1 MNAEIPTPDLAECE
15 RFAVMWCQLTA
26 APHITLTA
34 IKPDGPTD
42 TLTFAR
48 GTGGQLRDWIAR
60 KQGQGDNVYF
70 EVNEA
75 PASCRTKPTKA
86 SMVAAVCRHA
96 DVDPMDEAF
105 PFVDERTRLHG
116 LVELLTNDT
125 EMPPSFVI
133 DSGNGIQPLW
143 VIAREPLTPEAVERV
158 EAENR
163 AVEAALGAIGTHN
176 VDRLLRLPGTVNF
189 PNQKKRKR
197 GRVACQ
203 ARLLYAASVTYTADQ
218 AAGLGTHLQTLVNG
232 SALVRAIS
240 KAKSKAQQ
248 STATDAPELPDLLL
262 RIEAATTTWPT
273 LTRRWGGDWTDLKDA
288 SDSAKAMSLGRLLR
302 RAGFTFD
309 EMAMALTHHPDT
321 TEWTRGKGEA
331 NKSRELHRIYDN
343 ADSEE
348 EPADPELLDN
358 PDMSVLRL
366 VRSEPRPLPLDVFG
380 PDWRRWIESASDA
393 AACRVDYV
401 TAPLLSS
408 ASAQIG
414 NARWAQAVP
423 GWAEPPHLWTCGVGD
438 SGSGKSPGSDVLMR
452 DILPEIERRMCV
464 DFPDQMNAWKAD
476 AELHTA
482 RTEAWKTEV
491 RTAQKGGLAPPL
503 PPSGDPPVAPQS
515 PRLRQNDVTVE
526 KVAALLAAAAPKGLL
541 IVRDELAGWL
551 AGMNAYNDAGRAFWI
566 ESYGGRPY
574 RVERQKHPEPIVVPH
589 LAVAATGG
597 AQPALLAEM
606 FQEADDGLL
615 ARIAWF
621 WPDPLPFRL
630 GRTVPDTAWAIEAFD
645 RLRLL
650 QMNVADGVARPVMVP
665 LATSAL
671 ADLEAFGQEMQ
682 ERQQAAGGLMR
693 SALGKARGLAMRL
706 ALVLEFL
713 WWCGRDGIEAPPTTI
728 SAAAFAAAA
737 HLVADYLMP
746 MAERVY
752 GDAAVRKE
760 DRNATTLARW
770 IRKTGAKEVHVRNLQ
785 REVRLPGLGDAPAI
799 RAAAAVLVEAGWLIP
814 PVIGFGTARK
824 VVYAVNPK
832 VLEVSHESVV

>member
-1 MNAEIPTPDLAECE
+1 MQSPGSPWVTVARSRGTARELRSDYVAVILKRPAAARPNRTPATCVACPSIPDRSPSKTKGISTSSTVNPPSPASSFCGCVPMNAEIPMPDLAECE
-15 RFAVMWCQLTA
+15 RFAAMWCQLTA

-42 TLTFAR
+42 TRTFAR

-75 PASCRTKPTKA
+75 PASCKTKPTKA

-96 DVDPMDEAF
+96 DIDPMDEAF
-105 PFVDERTRLHG
+105 PFADERTRLHG
-116 LVELLTNDT
+116 LVELLTNDI
-125 EMPPSFVI
+125 EMPPSVVI

-143 VIAREPLTPEAVERV
+143 VIAREPLTPAAVERI

-163 AVEAALGAIGTHN
+163 AVEAALGAIGTN
-176 VDRLLRLPGTVNF
+176 NIDRLLRLPGTVNF

-197 GRVACQ
+197 GRGACQ
-203 ARLLYAASVTYTADQ
+203 ARLLYSASVTYTADQ
-218 AAGLGTHLQTLVNG
+218 AAVLGTHLQTLVNG
-232 SALVRAIS
+232 SALVRSIAA
-240 KAKSKAQQ
+240 KAKKKAPQP
-248 STATDAPELPDLLL
+248 SPTDAPDWPDLLL
-262 RIEAATTTWPT
+262 RIEAATTQWPT
-273 LTRRWGGDWTDLKDA
+273 LARRWGGDWTDLKDP
-288 SDSAKAMSLGRLLR
+288 SDSAKALSLGGLLH
-302 RAGFTFD
+302 RAGFTFN
-309 EMAMALTHHPDT
+309 EMAMALAHHSDT
-321 TEWTRGKGEA
+321 ADWTLGKGEA
-331 NKSRELHRIYDN
+331 NRRRELHRIFGDV
-343 ADSEE
+343 DDE

-380 PDWRRWIESASDA
+380 PDWRGWIDTASDA

-401 TAPLLSS
+401 AAPLLST
-408 ASAQIG
+408 ASALIG

-423 GWAEPPHLWTCGVGD
+423 GWAEPPHLWGCSVGD

-452 DILPEIERRMCV
+452 DILPEIERRMCI
-464 DFPDQMNAWKAD
+464 DFPDQMNAWKAA

-482 RTEAWKTEV
+482 RMEAWKTEV

-615 ARIAWF
+615 ARVVWF

-630 GRTVPDTAWAIEAFD
+630 GHTVPDTAWAIEAFD

-650 QMNVADGVARPVMVP
+650 QMNVDNPDGVARPVMV
-665 LATSAL
+665 
-671 ADLEAFGQEMQ
+671 
-682 ERQQAAGGLMR
+682 R
-693 SALGKARGLAMRL
+693 
-706 ALVLEFL
+706 
-713 WWCGRDGIEAPPTTI
+713 
-728 SAAAFAAAA
+728 
-737 HLVADYLMP
+737 
-746 MAERVY
+746 
-752 GDAAVRKE
+752 
-760 DRNATTLARW
+760 
-770 IRKTGAKEVHVRNLQ
+770 
-785 REVRLPGLGDAPAI
+785 
-799 RAAAAVLVEAGWLIP
+799 
-814 PVIGFGTARK
+814 
-824 VVYAVNPK
+824 
-832 VLEVSHESVV
+832 

>member
-1 MNAEIPTPDLAECE
+1 
-15 RFAVMWCQLTA
+15 
-26 APHITLTA
+26 
-34 IKPDGPTD
+34 
-42 TLTFAR
+42 
-48 GTGGQLRDWIAR
+48 
-60 KQGQGDNVYF
+60 
-70 EVNEA
+70 
-75 PASCRTKPTKA
+75 
-86 SMVAAVCRHA
+86 MVAAVCRHA

-105 PFVDERTRLHG
+105 PFTDERARLHG
-116 LVELLTNDT
+116 LAELLTNDT
-125 EMPPSFVI
+125 EMPPSVVI
-133 DSGNGIQPLW
+133 DSGNGIQLLW

-176 VDRLLRLPGTVNF
+176 IDRLLRLPGTVNF

-197 GRVACQ
+197 GRGACQ
-203 ARLLYAASVTYTADQ
+203 ARLLHSASVTYTAAQ

-232 SALVRAIS
+232 SSLVRTA
-240 KAKSKAQQ
+240 
-248 STATDAPELPDLLL
+248 STKPQRPTPGVDDLVL
-262 RIEAATTTWPT
+262 RIESAAAQWPA
-273 LTRRWGGDWTDLKDA
+273 LALRWSGDWTELKDQ

-302 RAGFTFD
+302 RGGFTFD
-309 EMAMALTHHPDT
+309 EMVMALAHHSDT
-321 TEWTRGKGEA
+321 SEWTRGKGEA
-331 NKSRELHRIYDN
+331 NKRRELHRIYDN
-343 ADSEE
+343 ADSE

-380 PDWRRWIESASDA
+380 PDWRRWIETASDA

-401 TAPLLSS
+401 AAPLLSS
-408 ASAQIG
+408 ASALIG

-423 GWAEPPHLWTCGVGD
+423 GWVEPPHLWTCGVGD

-503 PPSGDPPVAPQS
+503 PPSGDPPVASQS

-541 IVRDELAGWL
+541 IVRDEFAGWL

-615 ARIAWF
+615 ARVAWF

-630 GRTVPDTAWAIEAFD
+630 GRTVPDTAGAIEAFD

-650 QMNVADGVARPVMVP
+650 QMNVDNADGVTRPVMVP
-665 LATSAL
+665 LAKSAL

-713 WWCGRDGIEAPPTTI
+713 WWCGRDGIEAPPTII
-728 SAAAFAAAA
+728 SAAAFTAATY
-737 HLVADYLMP
+737 LVADYLMP

-752 GDAAVRKE
+752 GDAAVRKK
-760 DRNATTLARW
+760 DRDATTLARW
-770 IRKTGAKEVHVRNLQ
+770 IRKTGATEVHVRNLQ